1 MKRLGVHTLL
11 VVAAILGAVSCMS
24 CGHQATT
31 ASTPPATKFIKPT
44 PEESLSFIMDTFRRR
59 MEETPIGFVIADSN
73 GRSTMTGTNKVSY
86 ELVRP
91 ADGSENFRALV
102 TVKSESHYSMKRTK
116 DSSDDK
122 SDEQNKQASALPPE
136 EGQEGSE
143 SCDSSVAIKQTPDA
157 TDSSSRREEDARR
170 PQQQTRT
177 YELDY
182 KEGRWKLV
190 TELNPET
197 ESSIKNAFQNALDTQ
212 G

>member
-1 MKRLGVHTLL
+1 MKLLGVRTLM
-11 VVAAILGAVSCMS
+11 VFAAILGAVNCMS
-24 CGHQATT
+24 CGHQAST
-31 ASTPPATKFIKPT
+31 ASTPPASKFLKPT
-44 PEESLSFIMDTFRRR
+44 PEESLTFIMDTFRRR

-91 ADGSENFRALV
+91 ADGSDHFKAVV

-116 DSSDDK
+116 DASDDK
-122 SDEQNKQASALPPE
+122 SDEQNKGSVLPPE
-136 EGQEGSE
+136 EGQDGSE
-143 SCDSSVAIKQTPDA
+143 SFDSSVAIKPTPDA
-157 TDSSSRREEDARR
+157 TDSSSRKEEVARR
-170 PQQQTRT
+170 PEQQTRT

-182 KEGRWKLV
+182 QEGRWKLV